1 MTSARFAP
9 CKRVKNIDMNK
20 SINILNVI
28 NTMRGKNI
36 YGTTLAHIIAETD
49 MTKLENLTPT
59 LTRYMTG
66 STNSG
71 DALLWHIDHTGQVQK
86 GYTATVEATDGT
98 LYGKHTGSITAML
111 QKAGRLDALYEP
123 RPTLFGQHLIYGNK
137 KPVHIF
143 TDELTAIYMATM
155 DSTAVYLAGTADDI
169 PDNCASFMRNRSVT
183 LHGFEADTAKKFE
196 GMKVRMCEPLTIEV
210 KPWKETLM
218 EKWEKNEKALDEL
231 ATKVEPIRTY
241 LMEAAHRHY
250 LETNEN
256 YATLVRNLNL
266 NIVG

>member
-1 MTSARFAP
+1 MTSADFP
-9 CKRVKNIDMNK
+9 YQKRVKNIDMDK

-36 YGTTLAHIIAETD
+36 YWTTIAQIIAETD

-59 LTRYMTG
+59 MTRYMIGAT
-66 STNSG
+66 TSG
-71 DALLWHIDHTGQVQK
+71 DALLWQIDHTGQVQK

-98 LYGKHTGSITAML
+98 LYGKYTGSITAML
-111 QKAGRLDALYEP
+111 QKAGLLDALYEP

-143 TDELTAIYMATM
+143 TDALTAIYMATM
-155 DSTAVYLAGTADDI
+155 DSNAVYLAGTADDI
-169 PDNCASFMRNRSVT
+169 PDNCVAYLRNRSVT
-183 LHGFEADTAKKFE
+183 LHGFPDDTAKKFD

-210 KPWKETLM
+210 KPWKETRTAR
-218 EKWEKNEKALDEL
+218 WEKNEKELQEL
-231 ATKVEPIRTY
+231 AMKVEPVRKY

-250 LETNEN
+250 METNES
-256 YATLVRNLNL
+256 YAALVRKLNL
-266 NIVG
+266 EIVG

>member
-1 MTSARFAP
+1 MTSAVFP
-9 CKRVKNIDMNK
+9 YQKRVKNIDMDK

-36 YGTTLAHIIAETD
+36 YGATLAHIIAETD

-66 STNSG
+66 ATNSG

-123 RPTLFGQHLIYGNK
+123 QPTLFGQHLLYGNK

-155 DSTAVYLAGTADDI
+155 DSTAVYLAGTADEI
-169 PDNCASFMRNRSVT
+169 PDNAASIMRNRSVT
-183 LHGFEADTAKKFE
+183 LHGFPDDTAKKFE
-196 GMKVRMCEPLTIEV
+196 GMTVRMCEPLTIEV
-210 KPWKETLM
+210 KPWKETLRA
-218 EKWEKNEKALDEL
+218 KWEKNEKALDEL
-231 ATKVEPIRTY
+231 ATKVESIRAY

-256 YATLVRNLNL
+256 YAALVRNLNL